1 MSDGRV
7 VGYARV
13 SSDDQNLD
21 RQLAALSGLSV
32 SPRTGEPLIFTDK
45 LSGKDTARPGL
56 EALLDYAREGDT
68 VRVADFSRLSRDLGD
83 LRQLVK
89 QFTDSGVTVEFLH
102 ERLTFSGDDSPIS
115 NLMLN
120 LLGAV
125 HEFERSQISRRAA
138 EGIAL
143 AKARGAYKGRAA
155 KLKPQQLSEA
165 RERVAAGVS
174 RARVA
179 RDLGISRQ
187 TLHTALAGQ
196 GTYAEA
202 SAAT

>member
-1 MSDGRV
+1 MSDGRI

-13 SSDDQNLD
+13 SSDDQHLD
-21 RQLAALSGLSV
+21 RQLAALDGLSL

-45 LSGKDTARPGL
+45 FSGKDTERPGL
-56 EALLDYAREGDT
+56 NALLDYVREGDT
-68 VRVADFSRLSRDLGD
+68 MRVADFSRLSRDLGD
-83 LRQLVK
+83 LRRLVK

-125 HEFERSQISRRAA
+125 HEFERSQIRRRAA

-143 AKARGAYKGRAA
+143 AKTRGAYTGRAA
-155 KLKPQQLSEA
+155 ALKPDQITQAQQQVASGVSKS
-165 RERVAAGVS
+165 RVAS
-174 RARVA
+174 
-179 RDLGISRQ
+179 DLGVSRQ
-187 TLHTALAGQ
+187 TLYTALASA
-196 GTYAEA
+196 GTYAT
-202 SAAT
+202 AT